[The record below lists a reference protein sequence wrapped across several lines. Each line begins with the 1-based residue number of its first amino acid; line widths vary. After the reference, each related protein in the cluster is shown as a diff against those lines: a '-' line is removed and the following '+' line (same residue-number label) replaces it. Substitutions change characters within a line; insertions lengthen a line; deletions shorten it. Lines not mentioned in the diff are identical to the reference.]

1 VGATNTKALLY
12 DLEAG
17 QVVAVAS
24 RLALVHHPQ
33 PARSEFQPEEP
44 WQGAAACLREVMAC
58 CPRRDAVAGVAVTS
72 MAEAGVPLD
81 ATGAPFYPVNC
92 LGPLSAAL

>member
-1 VGATNTKALLY
+1 MPGSYVVGVNVGATNTKALLY

-24 RLALVHHPQ
+24 RPALVHHPQ
-33 PARSEFQPEEP
+33 PARSKFQPEEL

-58 CPRRDAVAGVAVTS
+58 CPRRDAVARGRRGQHGRGGRAARRHWSAVLP
-72 MAEAGVPLD
+72 G
-81 ATGAPFYPVNC
+81 
-92 LGPLSAAL
+92 